1 MDHLVQDTPDSSFPA
16 NTVIWKVTLDRD
28 RHRGIHGHRQRV
40 YHLYRYRGMHRGTQ
54 CVHHLCTGTACAQ
67 THTHTHSVC
76 IRSIQP
82 SFDLSCSCHWY
93 IKPWSRWKEWLQLE
107 PNLHV
112 EKLMS
117 TKRTAKPSRCPS
129 LGIWEG
135 SDICGPGVWGEV
147 CRERR

>member
-1 MDHLVQDTPDSSFPA
+1 MDIDS
-16 NTVIWKVTLDRD
+16 VCI
-28 RHRGIHGHRQRV
+28 I
-40 YHLYRYRGMHRGTQ
+40 Y
-54 CVHHLCTGTACAQ
+54 TGTGACTEAHSVCTTCAQ
-67 THTHTHSVC
+67 ARRVHRHTHTHSVC